1 MTFALFDLDNTL
13 LSIDSDY
20 TWGQFLVA
28 KGIVDQAH
36 YEKENLRF
44 FEDYKQ
50 GTLDIYAYSA
60 FAFEPLTRLPYEQL
74 LTLRNAFM
82 AEKILPAITQKARA
96 QVEYHREQQHT
107 LVVITATNSFV
118 TRPIAD
124 EFGIEHLIATEP
136 LMVDGQFTQLIDG
149 TPCFQDGKVQRL
161 QQWVQAQQVAA
172 YDNSATTINPTT
184 LSQQVL
190 STHYLAGS
198 YFYSD
203 SRNDL
208 PLLEQVDHPFAVD
221 PDNTLHQIATERGWP
236 ILSFRE

>member
-28 KGIVDQAH
+28 QGIVDQTH
-36 YEKENLRF
+36 YEKENQRF
-44 FEDYKQ
+44 FEDYKR
-50 GTLDIYAYSA
+50 GTLDIYTYSA

-74 LTLRNAFM
+74 LELRQVFM
-82 AEKILPAITQKARA
+82 AEKILPKITQKARA
-96 QVEYHREQQHT
+96 QVEYHRQQAHT
-107 LVVITATNSFV
+107 LVIITATNSFV

-136 LMVDGQFTQLIDG
+136 LIVDGQFTQLIDG

-161 QQWVQAQQVAA
+161 QQWVQEQQLAIHDNPSAQARI
-172 YDNSATTINPTT
+172 D
-184 LSQQVL
+184 QQVL
-190 STHYLAGS
+190 GGNYLAGS

-221 PDNTLHQIATERGWP
+221 PDHALRQIATERGWP

>member
-1 MTFALFDLDNTL
+1 VTFALFDLDHTL

-20 TWGQFLVA
+20 TWGQFLIA
-28 KGIVDQAH
+28 KGMVDKAY

-44 FEDYKQ
+44 FEDYKR

-74 LTLRNAFM
+74 LALRDVFM
-82 AEKILPAITQKARA
+82 AEKILPKITEKARA
-96 QVEYHREQQHT
+96 QVEYHRQQAHT
-107 LVVITATNSFV
+107 LVIITATNSFV

-136 LMVDGQFTQLIDG
+136 LMIDGQFTELIDG

-161 QQWVQAQQVAA
+161 HQWIQEQQLVVH
-172 YDNSATTINPTT
+172 DNPSAPSR
-184 LSQQVL
+184 LAQQVL
-190 STHYLAGS
+190 SDNALAGS

-221 PDNTLHQIATERGWP
+221 PDDTLRQMAAERGWP